1 MRDEIFKNPLE
12 KQFEFDKS
20 VASVFDD
27 MVSRSVPFYTQ
38 NLKLIVELIS
48 HFTAQ
53 NAKICDLG
61 CSTASLLLALYEK
74 RNDFILSGVD
84 EASAMLEIAKN
95 KCKAFGAKIDFYQ
108 ENLDDFCFFKNDVFI
123 ATYTLQFIRPPKR
136 QELVDKIYQNLN
148 ENGMFVLSEK
158 ILYEDV
164 KIAKKMIQIYEQYKL
179 DQGYSKLEIATKR
192 QALENILIPYTQS
205 ENIAMLQK
213 AGFSKIESV
222 FKWINF
228 ETFVA
233 FKLPKT

>member
-1 MRDEIFKNPLE
+1 MKDEIFKKPLE

-38 NLKLIVELIS
+38 NLKLIVELID
-48 HFTAQ
+48 HFAPQ
-53 NAKICDLG
+53 NARICDLG
-61 CSTASLLLALYEK
+61 CSTASLLLAFYEK
-74 RNDFILSGVD
+74 RKDFLLSGVD
-84 EASAMLEIAKN
+84 EANAMLEIAKS
-95 KCKAFGAKIDFYQ
+95 KCQAFGARVEFYQ
-108 ENLDDFCFFKNDVFI
+108 KNLDDFEFFKNDVFI

-148 ENGMFVLSEK
+148 ENGIFVLSEK

-179 DQGYSKLEIATKR
+179 EQGYSKLEISSKR
-192 QALENILIPYTQS
+192 EALENVLIPYTQN
-205 ENIAMLQK
+205 ENITMLKK
-213 AGFSKIESV
+213 AGFSKVESV
-222 FKWINF
+222 FKWVNF

-233 FKLPKT
+233 FK

>member
-1 MRDEIFKNPLE
+1 MKDEIFKKPLE

-38 NLKLIVELIS
+38 NLKLIVELID
-48 HFTAQ
+48 HFAPQ

-74 RNDFILSGVD
+74 RKDFLLSGVD
-84 EASAMLEIAKN
+84 EANAMLEIAKN
-95 KCKAFGAKIDFYQ
+95 KCQAFGARVEFYQ
-108 ENLDDFCFFKNDVFI
+108 KNLDDFDFFANDVFI

-148 ENGMFVLSEK
+148 ENGMFVFSEK

-179 DQGYSKLEIATKR
+179 EQGYSKLEISTKR
-192 QALENILIPYTQS
+192 EALENVLIPYTQN
-205 ENIAMLQK
+205 ENTTMLKK
-213 AGFSKIESV
+213 AGFSKVESV
-222 FKWINF
+222 FKWVNF

-233 FKLPKT
+233 FK

>member
-1 MRDEIFKNPLE
+1 MKDEIFKKPLE

-38 NLKLIVELIS
+38 NLKLIVELID
-48 HFTAQ
+48 HFAPQ

-74 RNDFILSGVD
+74 RKDFLLSGVD
-84 EASAMLEIAKN
+84 EANAMLEIAKN
-95 KCKAFGAKIDFYQ
+95 KCQAFGARVEFYQ
-108 ENLDDFCFFKNDVFI
+108 KNLDDFDFFVNDVFI

-148 ENGMFVLSEK
+148 EDGMFVFSEK

-179 DQGYSKLEIATKR
+179 EQGYSKLEISTKR
-192 QALENILIPYTQS
+192 EALENVLIPYTQN
-205 ENIAMLQK
+205 ENITMLKK
-213 AGFSKIESV
+213 AGFSKVESV
-222 FKWINF
+222 FKWVNF
-228 ETFVA
+228 ETFIA
-233 FKLPKT
+233 FK

>member
-1 MRDEIFKNPLE
+1 MKDEIFKKPLE

-38 NLKLIVELIS
+38 NLKLIVELID
-48 HFTAQ
+48 HFAPQ

-74 RNDFILSGVD
+74 RKDFLLSGVD
-84 EASAMLEIAKN
+84 EANAMLEIAKN
-95 KCKAFGAKIDFYQ
+95 KCQAFGARVEFYQ
-108 ENLDDFCFFKNDVFI
+108 KNLDDFDFFANDVFI

-148 ENGMFVLSEK
+148 ENGMFVFSEK

-179 DQGYSKLEIATKR
+179 EQGYSKLEISTKR
-192 QALENILIPYTQS
+192 EALENVLIPYTQN
-205 ENIAMLQK
+205 ENITMLKK
-213 AGFSKIESV
+213 AGFSKVESV
-222 FKWINF
+222 FKWVNF

-233 FKLPKT
+233 FK

>member
-1 MRDEIFKNPLE
+1 MKDEIFKKPLE

-38 NLKLIVELIS
+38 NLKLIVELID
-48 HFTAQ
+48 HFAPQ
-53 NAKICDLG
+53 NARICDLG

-74 RNDFILSGVD
+74 RKDFLLSGVD
-84 EASAMLEIAKN
+84 EANAMLEIAKN
-95 KCKAFGAKIDFYQ
+95 KCQAFGARVEFYQ
-108 ENLDDFCFFKNDVFI
+108 KNLDDFDFFANDVFI

-148 ENGMFVLSEK
+148 ENGMFVFSEK

-179 DQGYSKLEIATKR
+179 EQGYSKLEISTKR
-192 QALENILIPYTQS
+192 EALENILIPYTQN
-205 ENIAMLQK
+205 ENITMLKK
-213 AGFSKIESV
+213 AGFSKVESV
-222 FKWINF
+222 FKWVNF
-228 ETFVA
+228 ETFIA
-233 FKLPKT
+233 FK

>member
-1 MRDEIFKNPLE
+1 MKDEIFKKPLE

-38 NLKLIVELIS
+38 NLKLIVELID
-48 HFTAQ
+48 HFAPQ

-74 RNDFILSGVD
+74 RKDFLLSGVD
-84 EASAMLEIAKN
+84 EANAMLEIAKN
-95 KCKAFGAKIDFYQ
+95 KCQAFGARVEFYQ
-108 ENLDDFCFFKNDVFI
+108 KNLDDFDFFKNDVFI

-148 ENGMFVLSEK
+148 ENGMFVFSEK

-179 DQGYSKLEIATKR
+179 EQGYSKLEISTKR
-192 QALENILIPYTQS
+192 EALENVLIPYTQN
-205 ENIAMLQK
+205 ENITMLKK
-213 AGFSKIESV
+213 AGFSKVESV
-222 FKWINF
+222 FKWVNF

-233 FKLPKT
+233 FK

>member
-1 MRDEIFKNPLE
+1 MKDEIFKKPLE

-38 NLKLIVELIS
+38 NLKLIVELID
-48 HFTAQ
+48 HFAPQ
-53 NAKICDLG
+53 NARICDLG

-74 RNDFILSGVD
+74 RKDFLLSGVD
-84 EASAMLEIAKN
+84 EANAMLEIAKS
-95 KCKAFGAKIDFYQ
+95 KCQAFGARVEFYQ
-108 ENLDDFCFFKNDVFI
+108 KNLDDFEFFKNDVFI

-148 ENGMFVLSEK
+148 ENGIFVLSEK

-179 DQGYSKLEIATKR
+179 EQGYSKLEISSKR
-192 QALENILIPYTQS
+192 EALENILIPYTQN
-205 ENIAMLQK
+205 ENITMLKK
-213 AGFSKIESV
+213 AGFSKVESV
-222 FKWINF
+222 FKWVNF

-233 FKLPKT
+233 FK

>member
-1 MRDEIFKNPLE
+1 MKDEIFKKPLE

-38 NLKLIVELIS
+38 NLKLIVELID
-48 HFTAQ
+48 HFAPQ
-53 NAKICDLG
+53 NARICDLG

-74 RNDFILSGVD
+74 RKDFLLSGVD
-84 EASAMLEIAKN
+84 EANAMLEIAKN
-95 KCKAFGAKIDFYQ
+95 KCQAFGARVEFHQK
-108 ENLDDFCFFKNDVFI
+108 NLDDFEFFKNDVFI

-148 ENGMFVLSEK
+148 ENGIFVLSEK

-179 DQGYSKLEIATKR
+179 EQGYSKLEISSKR
-192 QALENILIPYTQS
+192 EALENVLIPYTQN
-205 ENIAMLQK
+205 ENIAMLKK
-213 AGFSKIESV
+213 AGFSKVESV
-222 FKWINF
+222 FKWVNF
-228 ETFVA
+228 ETFIA
-233 FKLPKT
+233 FK

>member
-1 MRDEIFKNPLE
+1 MKDEIFKKPLE

-38 NLKLIVELIS
+38 NLKLIVELID
-48 HFTAQ
+48 HFAPQ

-74 RNDFILSGVD
+74 RKDFLLSGVD
-84 EASAMLEIAKN
+84 EANAMLEIAKN
-95 KCKAFGAKIDFYQ
+95 KCQAFGARVEFYQ
-108 ENLDDFCFFKNDVFI
+108 KNLDDFDFFANDVFI

-148 ENGMFVLSEK
+148 ENGMFVFSEK

-179 DQGYSKLEIATKR
+179 EQGYSKLEISSKR
-192 QALENILIPYTQS
+192 EALENILIPYTQN
-205 ENIAMLQK
+205 ENITMLKK
-213 AGFSKIESV
+213 AGFSKVESV
-222 FKWINF
+222 FKWVNF
-228 ETFVA
+228 ETFIA
-233 FKLPKT
+233 FK

>member
-1 MRDEIFKNPLE
+1 MKDEIFKKPLE

-38 NLKLIVELIS
+38 NLKLIVELID
-48 HFTAQ
+48 HFAPQ
-53 NAKICDLG
+53 NARICDLG

-74 RNDFILSGVD
+74 RKDFFLNGVD
-84 EASAMLEIAKN
+84 EANAMLEIAKS
-95 KCKAFGAKIDFYQ
+95 KCQAFGARVDFYQ
-108 ENLDDFCFFKNDVFI
+108 KNLDDFEFFINDVFI

-179 DQGYSKLEIATKR
+179 EQGYSRLEISSKR
-192 QALENILIPYTQS
+192 EALENILIPYTQN
-205 ENIAMLQK
+205 ENIAMLKK
-213 AGFSKIESV
+213 AGFSKVESV
-222 FKWINF
+222 FKWVNF
-228 ETFVA
+228 ETFIA
-233 FKLPKT
+233 FK

>member
-1 MRDEIFKNPLE
+1 MKDEIFKKPLE

-38 NLKLIVELIS
+38 NLKLIVELIDY
-48 HFTAQ
+48 FAPQ

-74 RNDFILSGVD
+74 RKDFLLSGVD
-84 EASAMLEIAKN
+84 EANAMLEIAKN
-95 KCKAFGAKIDFYQ
+95 KCQAFGARVEFYQ
-108 ENLDDFCFFKNDVFI
+108 KNLDDFEFFKNDVFI

-148 ENGMFVLSEK
+148 ENGMFVFSEK

-179 DQGYSKLEIATKR
+179 EQGYSKLEISTKR
-192 QALENILIPYTQS
+192 EALENVLIPYTQN
-205 ENIAMLQK
+205 ENITMLKK
-213 AGFSKIESV
+213 AGFSKVESV
-222 FKWINF
+222 FKWVNF
-228 ETFVA
+228 ETFMA
-233 FKLPKT
+233 FK

>member
-1 MRDEIFKNPLE
+1 MKDEIFKKPLE

-38 NLKLIVELIS
+38 NLKLIVELID
-48 HFTAQ
+48 HFAVH

-74 RNDFILSGVD
+74 RKDFLLSGVD
-84 EASAMLEIAKN
+84 EANAMLEIAKS
-95 KCKAFGAKIDFYQ
+95 KCQAFGARVEFFQK
-108 ENLDDFCFFKNDVFI
+108 NLDDFDFFKNDIFI

-148 ENGMFVLSEK
+148 ENGMFILSEK

-164 KIAKKMIQIYEQYKL
+164 KIAKKMIQIYEHYKL
-179 DQGYSKLEIATKR
+179 EQGYSKLEISSKR
-192 QALENILIPYTQS
+192 EALENVLIPYTQN
-205 ENIAMLQK
+205 ENIAMLKK
-213 AGFSKIESV
+213 AGFSKVESI
-222 FKWINF
+222 FKWVNF
-228 ETFVA
+228 ETFIA
-233 FKLPKT
+233 FK

>member
-1 MRDEIFKNPLE
+1 MKDEIFKKPLE

-38 NLKLIVELIS
+38 NLKLIVELID
-48 HFTAQ
+48 HFAPQ
-53 NAKICDLG
+53 NARICDLG

-74 RNDFILSGVD
+74 RKDFLLSGVD
-84 EASAMLEIAKN
+84 EANAMLEIAKS
-95 KCKAFGAKIDFYQ
+95 KCQAFGARVEFYQ
-108 ENLDDFCFFKNDVFI
+108 KNLDDFEFFKNDVFV

-148 ENGMFVLSEK
+148 ENGIFVLSEK

-179 DQGYSKLEIATKR
+179 EQGYSKLEISSKR
-192 QALENILIPYTQS
+192 EALENVLIPYTQN
-205 ENIAMLQK
+205 ENITMLKK
-213 AGFSKIESV
+213 AGFSKVESV
-222 FKWINF
+222 FKWVNF
-228 ETFVA
+228 ETFIA
-233 FKLPKT
+233 FK

>member
-1 MRDEIFKNPLE
+1 MKDEIFKKPLE

-38 NLKLIVELIS
+38 NLKLIVELID
-48 HFTAQ
+48 HFAPQ

-74 RNDFILSGVD
+74 RKDFLLSGVD
-84 EASAMLEIAKN
+84 EANAMLEIAKN
-95 KCKAFGAKIDFYQ
+95 KCQAFGARVEFYQ
-108 ENLDDFCFFKNDVFI
+108 KNLDDFDFFANDVFI

-148 ENGMFVLSEK
+148 ENGIFVLSEK

-179 DQGYSKLEIATKR
+179 EQGYSKLEISSKR
-192 QALENILIPYTQS
+192 EALENILIPYTQN
-205 ENIAMLQK
+205 ENIAMLKK
-213 AGFSKIESV
+213 AGFSKVESV
-222 FKWINF
+222 FKWVNF
-228 ETFVA
+228 ETFIA
-233 FKLPKT
+233 FK

>member
-1 MRDEIFKNPLE
+1 MKDEIFKKPLE

-38 NLKLIVELIS
+38 NLKLIVELID
-48 HFTAQ
+48 HFAPQ
-53 NAKICDLG
+53 NARICDLG

-74 RNDFILSGVD
+74 RKDFLLSGVD
-84 EASAMLEIAKN
+84 EANAMLEIAKS
-95 KCKAFGAKIDFYQ
+95 KCQAFGARVEFYQ
-108 ENLDDFCFFKNDVFI
+108 KNLDDFEFFKNDVFI

-148 ENGMFVLSEK
+148 ENGIFVLSEK

-179 DQGYSKLEIATKR
+179 EQGYSKLEISSKR
-192 QALENILIPYTQS
+192 EALENVLIPYTQN
-205 ENIAMLQK
+205 ENITMLKK
-213 AGFSKIESV
+213 AGFSKVESV
-222 FKWINF
+222 FKWVNF

-233 FKLPKT
+233 FK

>member
-1 MRDEIFKNPLE
+1 MKDEIFKKPLE

-38 NLKLIVELIS
+38 NLKLIVELID
-48 HFTAQ
+48 HFASQ

-74 RNDFILSGVD
+74 RKDFLLSGVD
-84 EASAMLEIAKN
+84 EANAMLEIAKS
-95 KCKAFGAKIDFYQ
+95 KCQAFGARVEFYQ
-108 ENLDDFCFFKNDVFI
+108 KNLDDFEFFKNDVFI

-148 ENGMFVLSEK
+148 ENGIFVLSEK

-179 DQGYSKLEIATKR
+179 EQGYSKLEISSKR
-192 QALENILIPYTQS
+192 EALENVLIPYTQN
-205 ENIAMLQK
+205 ENITMLKK
-213 AGFSKIESV
+213 AGFSKVESV
-222 FKWINF
+222 FKWVNF
-228 ETFVA
+228 ETFIA
-233 FKLPKT
+233 FK

>member
-1 MRDEIFKNPLE
+1 MKDEIFKKPLE

-38 NLKLIVELIS
+38 NLKLIVELID
-48 HFTAQ
+48 HFAPQ

-74 RNDFILSGVD
+74 RKDFLLSGVD
-84 EASAMLEIAKN
+84 EANAMLEIAKN
-95 KCKAFGAKIDFYQ
+95 KCQAFGARVEFYQ
-108 ENLDDFCFFKNDVFI
+108 KNLDDFDFFANDVFI

-148 ENGMFVLSEK
+148 ENGMFVFSEK

-179 DQGYSKLEIATKR
+179 EQGYSKLEISSKR
-192 QALENILIPYTQS
+192 EALENVLIPYTQN
-205 ENIAMLQK
+205 ENIAMLKK
-213 AGFSKIESV
+213 AGFSKVESV
-222 FKWINF
+222 FKWVNF
-228 ETFVA
+228 ETFIA
-233 FKLPKT
+233 FK

>member
-1 MRDEIFKNPLE
+1 MKDEIFKKPLE

-38 NLKLIVELIS
+38 NLKLIVELID
-48 HFTAQ
+48 HFAPQ

-74 RNDFILSGVD
+74 RKDFLLSGVD
-84 EASAMLEIAKN
+84 EANAMLEIAKN
-95 KCKAFGAKIDFYQ
+95 KCQAFGARVEFYQ
-108 ENLDDFCFFKNDVFI
+108 KNLDDFDFFKNDVFI

-148 ENGMFVLSEK
+148 ENGMFVFSEK

-179 DQGYSKLEIATKR
+179 EQGYSKLEISSKR
-192 QALENILIPYTQS
+192 EALENILIPYTQN
-205 ENIAMLQK
+205 ENITMLKK
-213 AGFSKIESV
+213 AGFSKVESV
-222 FKWINF
+222 FKWVNF
-228 ETFVA
+228 ETFIA
-233 FKLPKT
+233 FK

>member
-1 MRDEIFKNPLE
+1 MKDEIFKKPLE

-38 NLKLIVELIS
+38 NLKLIVELID
-48 HFTAQ
+48 HFAPQ
-53 NAKICDLG
+53 NARICDLG

-74 RNDFILSGVD
+74 RKDFLLSGVD
-84 EASAMLEIAKN
+84 EANAMLEIAKS
-95 KCKAFGAKIDFYQ
+95 KCQAFGARVDFYQ
-108 ENLDDFCFFKNDVFI
+108 KNLDDFEFFKNDVFI

-179 DQGYSKLEIATKR
+179 EQGYSKLEISSKR
-192 QALENILIPYTQS
+192 EALENVLIPYTQN
-205 ENIAMLQK
+205 ENITMLKK
-213 AGFSKIESV
+213 AGFSKVESV
-222 FKWINF
+222 FKWVNF
-228 ETFVA
+228 ETFIA
-233 FKLPKT
+233 FK

>member
-1 MRDEIFKNPLE
+1 MKDEIFKKPLE

-38 NLKLIVELIS
+38 NLKLIVELID
-48 HFTAQ
+48 HFASQ
-53 NAKICDLG
+53 NARICDLG

-74 RNDFILSGVD
+74 RKDFLLSGVD
-84 EASAMLEIAKN
+84 EANAMLEIAKS
-95 KCKAFGAKIDFYQ
+95 KCQAFGARVEFYQ
-108 ENLDDFCFFKNDVFI
+108 KNLDDFEFFKNDVFI

-148 ENGMFVLSEK
+148 ENGMFVFSEK

-179 DQGYSKLEIATKR
+179 EQGYSKLEISSKR
-192 QALENILIPYTQS
+192 EALENVLIPYTQN
-205 ENIAMLQK
+205 ENIVMLKK
-213 AGFSKIESV
+213 AGFSKVESV
-222 FKWINF
+222 FKWVNF
-228 ETFVA
+228 ETFIA
-233 FKLPKT
+233 FK

>member
-1 MRDEIFKNPLE
+1 MKDEIFKKPLE

-27 MVSRSVPFYTQ
+27 MVSRSVPFYMQ
-38 NLKLIVELIS
+38 NLKLIVELID
-48 HFTAQ
+48 HFAPQ

-74 RNDFILSGVD
+74 RKDFLLSGVD
-84 EASAMLEIAKN
+84 EANAMLEIAKN
-95 KCKAFGAKIDFYQ
+95 KCQAFGARVEFYQ
-108 ENLDDFCFFKNDVFI
+108 KNLDDFDFFANDVFI

-148 ENGMFVLSEK
+148 ENGMFVFSEK

-179 DQGYSKLEIATKR
+179 EQGYSKLEISSKR
-192 QALENILIPYTQS
+192 EALENVLIPYTQN
-205 ENIAMLQK
+205 ENITMLKK
-213 AGFSKIESV
+213 AGFSKVESV
-222 FKWINF
+222 FKWVNF
-228 ETFVA
+228 ETFIA
-233 FKLPKT
+233 FK

>member
-1 MRDEIFKNPLE
+1 MKDEIFKKPLE

-38 NLKLIVELIS
+38 NLKLIVELID
-48 HFTAQ
+48 HFAPQ
-53 NAKICDLG
+53 NARICDLG

-74 RNDFILSGVD
+74 RKDFLLSGVD
-84 EASAMLEIAKN
+84 EANAMLEIAKS
-95 KCKAFGAKIDFYQ
+95 KCQAFGARVDFYQ
-108 ENLDDFCFFKNDVFI
+108 KNLDDFEFFKNDVFI

-148 ENGMFVLSEK
+148 ENGIFVLSEK

-179 DQGYSKLEIATKR
+179 EQGYSKLEISSKR
-192 QALENILIPYTQS
+192 EALENVLIPYTQN
-205 ENIAMLQK
+205 ENITMLKK
-213 AGFSKIESV
+213 AGFSKVESV
-222 FKWINF
+222 FKWVNF
-228 ETFVA
+228 ETFIA
-233 FKLPKT
+233 FK

>member
-1 MRDEIFKNPLE
+1 MKDEIFKKPLE

-38 NLKLIVELIS
+38 NLKLIVELID
-48 HFTAQ
+48 HFAPQ
-53 NAKICDLG
+53 NARICDLG

-74 RNDFILSGVD
+74 RKDFLLNGVD
-84 EASAMLEIAKN
+84 EANAMLEIAKS
-95 KCKAFGAKIDFYQ
+95 KCQAFGARVDFYQ
-108 ENLDDFCFFKNDVFI
+108 KNLDDFEFFKNDVFI

-148 ENGMFVLSEK
+148 ENGIFVLSEK

-179 DQGYSKLEIATKR
+179 EQGYSKLEISSKR
-192 QALENILIPYTQS
+192 EALENILIPYTQN
-205 ENIAMLQK
+205 ENIAMLKK
-213 AGFSKIESV
+213 AGFSKVESV
-222 FKWINF
+222 FKWVNF
-228 ETFVA
+228 ETFIA
-233 FKLPKT
+233 FK

>member
-1 MRDEIFKNPLE
+1 MKDEIFKKPLE

-38 NLKLIVELIS
+38 NLKLIVELID
-48 HFTAQ
+48 HFAPQ
-53 NAKICDLG
+53 NARICDLG

-74 RNDFILSGVD
+74 RKDFLLSGVD
-84 EASAMLEIAKN
+84 EANAMLEIAKS
-95 KCKAFGAKIDFYQ
+95 KCQAFGARVDFYQ
-108 ENLDDFCFFKNDVFI
+108 KNLDDFEFFKNDVFI

-179 DQGYSKLEIATKR
+179 EQGYSKLEISSKR
-192 QALENILIPYTQS
+192 EALENVLIPYTQN
-205 ENIAMLQK
+205 ENITMLKK
-213 AGFSKIESV
+213 AGFSKVESV
-222 FKWINF
+222 FKW
-228 ETFVA
+228 V
-233 FKLPKT
+233 

>member
-1 MRDEIFKNPLE
+1 MKDEIFKKPLE

-38 NLKLIVELIS
+38 NLKLIVELID
-48 HFTAQ
+48 HFAPQ
-53 NAKICDLG
+53 KAKICDLG

-74 RNDFILSGVD
+74 RKDFLLSGVD
-84 EASAMLEIAKN
+84 EANAMLEIAKN
-95 KCKAFGAKIDFYQ
+95 KCQAFGARVEFYQ
-108 ENLDDFCFFKNDVFI
+108 KNLDDFDFFANDVFI

-148 ENGMFVLSEK
+148 ENGMFVFSEK

-179 DQGYSKLEIATKR
+179 EQGYSKLEISTKR
-192 QALENILIPYTQS
+192 EALENVLIPYTQN
-205 ENIAMLQK
+205 ENITMLKK
-213 AGFSKIESV
+213 AGFSKVESV
-222 FKWINF
+222 FKWVNF
-228 ETFVA
+228 ETFIA
-233 FKLPKT
+233 FK

>member
-1 MRDEIFKNPLE
+1 MKDEIFKKPLE

-38 NLKLIVELIS
+38 NLKLIVELID
-48 HFTAQ
+48 HFAPQ
-53 NAKICDLG
+53 NARICDLG

-74 RNDFILSGVD
+74 RKDFLLNGVD
-84 EASAMLEIAKN
+84 EANAMLEIAKS
-95 KCKAFGAKIDFYQ
+95 KCQAFGARVDFYQ
-108 ENLDDFCFFKNDVFI
+108 KNLDDFEFFINDVFI

-179 DQGYSKLEIATKR
+179 EQGYSKLEISSKR
-192 QALENILIPYTQS
+192 EALENILIPYTQN
-205 ENIAMLQK
+205 ENIAMLKK
-213 AGFSKIESV
+213 AGFSKVESI
-222 FKWINF
+222 FKWVNF
-228 ETFVA
+228 ETFIA
-233 FKLPKT
+233 FK

>member
-1 MRDEIFKNPLE
+1 MKDEIFKKPLE

-38 NLKLIVELIS
+38 NLKLIVELID
-48 HFTAQ
+48 HFAPQ
-53 NAKICDLG
+53 NARICDLG

-74 RNDFILSGVD
+74 RKDFLLSGVD
-84 EASAMLEIAKN
+84 EANAMLEIAKS
-95 KCKAFGAKIDFYQ
+95 KCQAFGARVEFYQ
-108 ENLDDFCFFKNDVFI
+108 KNLDDFEFFNNDVFI

-179 DQGYSKLEIATKR
+179 EQGYSKLEISSKR
-192 QALENILIPYTQS
+192 EALENVLIPYTQN
-205 ENIAMLQK
+205 ENITMLKK
-213 AGFSKIESV
+213 AGFSKVESV
-222 FKWINF
+222 FKWVNF
-228 ETFVA
+228 ETFIA
-233 FKLPKT
+233 FK